1 MDGYYELK
9 NIISET
15 AKGHINAAMVWATV
29 KEVDW
34 DKKEMTATGLTDGLD
49 YYEVL
54 LGLGGRYVKP
64 KQDSKVLLSVI
75 EGQVQHTVLLFA
87 SEIEEEVL
95 ISGDIEIVINEGGIK
110 LNGDSNG
117 GLVISAEVA
126 DDLNAIKQ
134 DLNNLKTVFQSWVT
148 VPSDG
153 GGALKA
159 AVNSWAGQQLSNT
172 QPSDLENDK
181 IKHG

>member
-1 MDGYYELK
+1 MSK
-9 NIISET
+9 
-15 AKGHINAAMVWATV
+15 AKQLADILNEKAQAEKIPALIWATV

-64 KQDSKVLLSVI
+64 KQDSKVLLGVV
-75 EGQVQHTVLLFA
+75 EGQAQHTVLLFA
-87 SEIEEEVL
+87 SEVEEEVL
-95 ISGDIEIVINEGGIK
+95 ISGDIEIVINEEGIK
-110 LNGDSNG
+110 LNGDAKG

-159 AVNSWAGQQLSNT
+159 AVNIWARQQLSNT
-172 QPSDLENDK
+172 QPADLENDK
-181 IKHG
+181 VKHG

>member
-64 KQDSKVLLSVI
+64 KQDSKVLLGVI
-75 EGQVQHTVLLFA
+75 EDQAQHTILVYA
-87 SEIEEEVL
+87 DEVEEEIIKVGEL
-95 ISGDIEIVINEGGIK
+95 IVEIKNNKLMLENSGQNFKTIIDSLVDQLKNAIIQTPAGPGNFSPADVQAFEQIKSNINE
-110 LNGDSNG
+110 L
-117 GLVISAEVA
+117 L
-126 DDLNAIKQ
+126 Q
-134 DLNNLKTVFQSWVT
+134 
-148 VPSDG
+148 
-153 GGALKA
+153 
-159 AVNSWAGQQLSNT
+159 
-172 QPSDLENDK
+172 
-181 IKHG
+181 